1 MFIWDCVKVN
11 AGIEPVQI
19 IFYQLVVYVFF
30 SMGLIK
36 PHVTNKKLAMIAI
49 VPEMERMLANKP
61 GQMVCNKTPS
71 GKIVAP
77 LTSVRAIKKR

>member
-1 MFIWDCVKVN
+1 MFVWNFVKII
-11 AGIEPVQI
+11 AGTEPVQI

-30 SMGLIK
+30 SMGFIK
-36 PHVTNKKLAMIAI
+36 PHVTKKKLAMNAI
-49 VPEMERMLANKP
+49 VPQMERMLANKP